1 MPLQEVGADRRVS
14 QLWGGLQP
22 WPLGVPILTPQPRE
36 ALTVPGAGLA
46 SSGAAFL
53 ARQAGV
59 QAARASAFST
69 QKSSS
74 TARPCVSKGQ
84 CGVNKRLPE
93 VSERAEMSH
102 RSEEGQQGV
111 GQASYKSLWVSK
123 GGHQS
128 LQVSVR
134 E

>member
-1 MPLQEVGADRRVS
+1 M
-14 QLWGGLQP
+14 
-22 WPLGVPILTPQPRE
+22 
-36 ALTVPGAGLA
+36 PGAGRA

-59 QAARASAFST
+59 QAARASAFRT

-84 CGVNKRLPE
+84 HGVNEGLPK
-93 VSERAEMSH
+93 VSEKSEMSH

-111 GQASYKSLWVSK
+111 SRGSYKSLWVSK
-123 GGHQS
+123 GDQS